1 VVIYNKTK
9 CKAAEEA
16 IKVQRPE
23 GGAETWNISVEFDD
37 PSEDMLL
44 VVYLTF

>member
-1 VVIYNKTK
+1 VVIYNKMQ

-23 GGAETWNISVEFDD
+23 GGAGSDE
-37 PSEDMLL
+37 PSEDIL
-44 VVYLTF
+44 VLVHLTF